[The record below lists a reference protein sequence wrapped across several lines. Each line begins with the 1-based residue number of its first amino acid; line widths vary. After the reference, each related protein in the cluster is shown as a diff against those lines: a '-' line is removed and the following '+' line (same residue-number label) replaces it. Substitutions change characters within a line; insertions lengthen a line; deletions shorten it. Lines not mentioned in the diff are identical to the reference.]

1 MHYITTLNLIV
12 NNTKTEKKMSDL
24 ENHDLEKIRLKKAE
38 MLVKAQSMPTE
49 VVKIHSAEEF
59 DKLTQDFSDKVI
71 IIDFWAVWCSP
82 CTMFAP
88 IFEKL
93 QKERYQ
99 DFIFV
104 KVNVDEVGSIAQN
117 YRITGIPTTL
127 FIKDNKVIHKI
138 VGAVNEDYMNRILE
152 KLKSFA

>member
-1 MHYITTLNLIV
+1 MHYITTLNLMV
-12 NNTKTEKKMSDL
+12 NNTKTEKKMSD
-24 ENHDLEKIRLKKAE
+24 NDLEKIRLKKAE
-38 MLVKAQSMPTE
+38 MLVKTQLMPTE
-49 VVKIHSAEEF
+49 IVKIHSAEEF
-59 DKLTQDFSDKVI
+59 NKLTQDFSDKVI

-88 IFEKL
+88 IFEKI

-152 KLKSFA
+152 KLQSFA

>member
-1 MHYITTLNLIV
+1 MHYITTLNLVV
-12 NNTKTEKKMSDL
+12 NNIKTEKKMSG
-24 ENHDLEKIRLKKAE
+24 NDLEKIRLKKAE

-49 VVKIHSAEEF
+49 IVKIHSAEEF
-59 DKLTQDFSDKVI
+59 NKLTQDFSDKVI

-82 CTMFAP
+82 CMMFAP
-88 IFEKL
+88 IFEKI